1 MKPLN
6 TPSLSLP
13 INKFSRFLLIFVLA
27 LSLTQTALA
36 DTSSLVGHWIGGG
49 ININLKANHSFKY
62 KMLKVVSVGGNWSV
76 NKSTLTLN
84 YKSFGKK
91 KKKVATYHFKG
102 KNLILRMKGKKAVTL
117 KKQ

>member
-1 MKPLN
+1 MLVL
-6 TPSLSLP
+6 SLSL
-13 INKFSRFLLIFVLA
+13 N
-27 LSLTQTALA
+27 QTAIA
-36 DTSSLVGHWIGGG
+36 GTSNIVGHWIGGG
-49 ININLKANHSFKY
+49 ININLKANHTFKY
-62 KMLKVVSVGGNWSV
+62 KMLKVISVGGNWSA

-102 KNLILRMKGKKAVTL
+102 KNLVLRMQGKKAVTL